1 MSLGVIGALAVVVLF
16 AIHFMAK
23 WMESRGWIYWTRSR
37 GWSDR
42 AGNAML
48 ETQKLLEPQKR
59 HVLTVKRQ
67 KKVERDQSGEPP
79 LNKQD

>member
-1 MSLGVIGALAVVVLF
+1 MSLGVIGVFVVVVLA
-16 AIHFMAK
+16 AIHFVAK

-37 GWSDR
+37 GWPDR

-48 ETQKLLEPQKR
+48 EMQKLLEPQKR
-59 HVLTVKRQ
+59 HVLTVKRE

-79 LNKQD
+79 ANEQD